1 MSWTFNEYDLLLKG
15 SKHARIDELERMS
28 ISAIWTAK
36 AGNERR
42 ISAKKLFNAE
52 KEHAKVD
59 NPENKEEKVQE
70 MIKLNEAFKGFT
82 PEFRKKG
89 G

>member
-1 MSWTFNEYDLLLKG
+1 MSWTPHEYLLLLKG
-15 SKHARIDELERMS
+15 ARHRQIDELEKLS
-28 ISAIWTAK
+28 ISALWTAK
-36 AGNERR
+36 TSNAKR
-42 ISAKKLFNAE
+42 ITAKKLYDAK
-52 KEHAKVD
+52 KEHAKID
-59 NPENKEEKVQE
+59 NPDNKEEKVQE